1 MARTPKPTPTPDRL
15 DSWAHRDLPPDLP
28 SLLGWLDRVAC
39 PHLAVVAPDRCPV
52 TSNNANAG
60 PSVFTA
66 VTISPAVPRSAELL
80 WDEVARAC
88 DWLQFYG
95 HFGAPVRPRK
105 TSDPDECQRCYWE
118 VRKWICSKLGEADR
132 GSLSAA
138 DTAGQTS
145 LRGEEKALAVLVSHP
160 EWTDKKIAEHV
171 GCHRTS
177 LYRWGRYT
185 AAREAQ
191 QSARQ
196 ERPRTDQR

>member
-1 MARTPKPTPTPDRL
+1 MARTPKPTPTPDCP

-28 SLLGWLDRVAC
+28 SLLEWLERVAR
-39 PHLAVVAPDRCPV
+39 PHLAVVAPDRCV
-52 TSNNANAG
+52 VSNNANSAKPVPDG
-60 PSVFTA
+60 PS
-66 VTISPAVPRSAELL
+66 PADLALAAETL
-80 WDEVARAC
+80 WDEVSRAC
-88 DWLQFYG
+88 DWLQFFG
-95 HFGAPVRPRK
+95 HPSAPVRPHK
-105 TSDPDECQRCYWE
+105 TIDPDESQLCYWE
-118 VRKWICSKLGEADR
+118 VRSWICSKLGAADS
-132 GSLSAA
+132 GSQSAA

-196 ERPRTDQR
+196 ERPRADHR